1 MNKRLKKYMED
12 KAAIVTEMDS
22 ILALDTTT
30 PDQDKRFDELKAQAE
45 TLQAKIKKEN
55 DLMNARET
63 DMPAI
68 KDVNEE
74 TVDEKAVRVPAARER
89 VPATA
94 HRLIHEQAKCFKTED
109 EQKMA
114 YAWGQQMLAHL
125 GNPRAVQ
132 YCRDYGYM
140 PQYAVENESVNT
152 QGGYLVFPEIDRS
165 ILKLEL
171 AYGSFQANAR
181 NVPMASDV
189 MIRDRKTGGLTM
201 YAVGESEAITESTMA
216 WDQIQLIARKW
227 GVLTRITNELSA
239 DTIIPIMDQLAS
251 DVAWASATKKDLVG
265 FLGTGLS
272 THHGINGIVTKI
284 QSVNMTGTTVDEG
297 GGVIMGTGNAFSE
310 LILSDITKLMGL
322 LPDYARANAKFY
334 CHTAIAA
341 NVLDLLKA
349 AAGGNTYNDLQ
360 TGKMTRNFMG
370 YPVITNNTMASAEA
384 TNALILLF
392 GDLSQAADFGTRQ
405 GTTMAVS
412 DSAYVGSQSVFERDQ
427 LAVRWTERWDINVHD
442 IGTATAAGP
451 VVMLGMKS
459 S

>member
-1 MNKRLKKYMED
+1 M
-12 KAAIVTEMDS
+12 
-22 ILALDTTT
+22 
-30 PDQDKRFDELKAQAE
+30 
-45 TLQAKIKKEN
+45 
-55 DLMNARET
+55 
-63 DMPAI
+63 
-68 KDVNEE
+68 
-74 TVDEKAVRVPAARER
+74 
-89 VPATA
+89 PATA
-94 HRLIHEQAKCFKTED
+94 HRLIHGQAKCFKSED
-109 EQKMA
+109 DQKMA
-114 YAWGQQMLAHL
+114 YSWGQQMLAHL
-125 GNPRAVQ
+125 GNPRAIQ

-140 PQYAVENESVNT
+140 PQYAVENEATNT
-152 QGGYLVFPEIDRS
+152 QGGYLVFPEIDRA
-165 ILKLEL
+165 IIKLEL
-171 AYGSFQANAR
+171 EYGSFQANAR
-181 NVPMASDV
+181 NVPMNSDV
-189 MIRDRKTGGLTM
+189 MLRDRKTGGLTM
-201 YAVGESEAITESTMA
+201 YAIGESDAITESTMA

-239 DTIIPIMDQLAS
+239 DAIIPIMDQLAS

-272 THHGINGIVTKI
+272 THHGINGIVTKL
-284 QSVNMTGTTVDEG
+284 SALNGTDEAG
-297 GGVIMGTGNAFSE
+297 GMIVGTGNAYSE

-334 CHTAIAA
+334 CHTAVAS

-370 YPVITNNTMASAEA
+370 YPVVTNNTMASAEA
-384 TNALILLF
+384 SSALILMF
-392 GDLSQAADFGTRQ
+392 GDLSQAADFGVRQ

-451 VVMLGMKS
+451 VVILAMKAS
-459 S
+459 